1 MTTTPVVS
9 AQDIAAN
16 IASVRQRIAG
26 ACARAGRSPSEVILV
41 GASKTVAPEVMAM
54 AHHAGLRDFG
64 ENFVQEAEAK
74 FGALA
79 GLTPPPVK
87 HMIGHLQTNKVK
99 DALAIFDI
107 VQSVDS
113 VRLAEAISRRAA
125 SRTVSIFL
133 EVNVAGEASKSGLLL
148 RDVRDSVARIR
159 DLSGVSIVGLMTVA
173 PESPDLEGVVRPVF
187 RQLRELRDELKLE
200 ALSMG
205 MTGDFE
211 IAIEEG
217 ATHVRTG
224 RALFGPRPASH

>member
-1 MTTTPVVS
+1 MTTTPAVT

-16 IASVRQRIAG
+16 IARLRQRIAD
-26 ACARAGRSPSEVILV
+26 ACTRAGRSPAEVTLV
-41 GASKTVAPEVMAM
+41 GASKTVAPEVMAL
-54 AHHAGLRDFG
+54 AHDAGLRDFG

-79 GLTPPPVK
+79 RLDPQPTR

-99 DALAIFDI
+99 DALALFDVI
-107 VQSVDS
+107 QSVDS

-125 SRTVSIFL
+125 GRTVPIYL
-133 EVNVAGEASKSGLLL
+133 EVNVAGEESKTGFRMNEI
-148 RDVRDSVARIR
+148 RDAAARIR
-159 DLSGVSIVGLMTVA
+159 DLPGISVVGLMTVA

-187 RQLRELRDELKLE
+187 RQLRELRDELKLD

-217 ATHVRTG
+217 ATHIRCG
-224 RALFGPRPASH
+224 RALFGPRPGH